1 MVIYTQNEGKQTAT
15 SVVTDRK
22 GYTMFEVM
30 WQEFNRKNQV
40 VTKRKGFRSEAA
52 MDKFINKL
60 HDKDN
65 FWQIIGYRRG

>member
-1 MVIYTQNEGKQTAT
+1 
-15 SVVTDRK
+15 
-22 GYTMFEVM
+22 MFEVM
-30 WQEFNRKNQV
+30 WQEFNRKDQV
-40 VTKRKGFRSEAA
+40 VTKRKEFRTEAA